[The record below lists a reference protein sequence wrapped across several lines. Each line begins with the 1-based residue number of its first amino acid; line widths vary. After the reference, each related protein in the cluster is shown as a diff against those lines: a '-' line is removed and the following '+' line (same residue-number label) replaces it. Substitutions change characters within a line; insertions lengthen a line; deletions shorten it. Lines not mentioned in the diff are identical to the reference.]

1 MLERRHPLSG
11 MNGVSL
17 IELMVA
23 LAVLAILISVAAPN
37 FSTIVANNRVRTGVD
52 GILAGLQLARTE
64 AIRRNTNVSFTLNT
78 DTGWTVA
85 VVSPAATIQT
95 RPASEG
101 GPNLQVTTLNSQT
114 ALTFTSTGTVSGY
127 NPNSNLTK
135 ITVAPPT
142 GVAGADSLQID
153 IFAGG
158 QARMC
163 NLAITTANDPRSC

>member
-1 MLERRHPLSG
+1 M
-11 MNGVSL
+11 
-17 IELMVA
+17 
-23 LAVLAILISVAAPN
+23 
-37 FSTIVANNRVRTGVD
+37 ANNRVRTGVD
-52 GILAGLQLARTE
+52 GILSGLQLARTE

-101 GPNLQVTTLNSQT
+101 GSNLQVTTLNDQT

-127 NPNSNLTK
+127 NPNANLTK
-135 ITVAPPT
+135 ITVAPPA
-142 GVAGADSLQID
+142 GIDGADSLQID

>member
-1 MLERRHPLSG
+1 

-23 LAVLAILISVAAPN
+23 LAVLAILVSLAAPN

-135 ITVAPPT
+135 ITVAPPA
-142 GVAGADSLQID
+142 GVDGADSLQID

-158 QARMC
+158 QPRMC

>member
-1 MLERRHPLSG
+1 

-17 IELMVA
+17 IELMV
-23 LAVLAILISVAAPN
+23 VIVVVAILASLAAPS
-37 FSTIVANNRVRTGVD
+37 FSTMLANNRVRTGVD

-78 DTGWTVA
+78 GTGWTVA
-85 VVSPAATIQT
+85 VVSPSATVQT

-101 GPNLQVTTLNSQT
+101 GGNLQVTTLNNQT
-114 ALTFTSTGTVSGY
+114 SLTFTSTGTVSGY
-127 NPNSNLTK
+127 NPTTNLTK

-142 GVAGADSLQID
+142 GIDSADSLQID